1 MDNEKNEK
9 LNDEKVQQV
18 KDDVSAKIADAA
30 SEIKEEIAE
39 ADEAAKEVA
48 EEVKDAVSDKAEE
61 VKDAVSDKVEE
72 VEDAVSG
79 DDAETESD
87 PESEDGAEEAL
98 SETEAAPKKEP
109 KSINLSVGALVGII
123 VGCLAVAALVVFLI
137 MNYVNGQPK
146 YGKAEGK
153 TIATVNGEKLTDEDM
168 GYYIYAAAT
177 DEYYNIEGDNAT
189 GDLEGYDWDQDVD
202 GRKLSDIIKE
212 KAYDTA
218 ISEIVTGQMADE
230 VLTGE
235 YVWDEQDEQQ
245 IQMTVDSY
253 VQQFGEDGFNLRAKS
268 MGISSANEYARMYT
282 RVMKAQNVQAEL
294 EENLDQHIPEG
305 VDLSQYVQSDKC
317 SAKHI
322 LLMVA
327 DTSDPS
333 ATPDPDAYDDATA
346 AALAQEISDRAKNGE
361 DFDSLMEQYNQDTGE
376 TTAGYTFGTGE
387 MVPEFEEAAF
397 ALGLGE
403 VSGPVKSD
411 YGYHVIKRIP
421 GMYELQGYWKSQ
433 AKISENKSNYDKIS
447 VQGIMDGVYQSGK
460 QLQEEQAAASSSSSS
475 SSGSSSSDSSATSAP
490 AGE

>member
-1 MDNEKNEK
+1 MDNEKNEA
-9 LNDEKVQQV
+9 LNDDKVQQV

-30 SEIKEEIAE
+30 SEIKEEIAA
-39 ADEAAKEVA
+39 ADEAAQNVKEEA
-48 EEVKDAVSDKAEE
+48 ADKIEEIKDAVEDKAEE
-61 VKDAVSDKVEE
+61 IADAAEDKAEEIADAVSE
-72 VEDAVSG
+72 VKDDIVQAV
-79 DDAETESD
+79 
-87 PESEDGAEEAL
+87 
-98 SETEAAPKKEP
+98 KKEP
-109 KSINLSVGALVGII
+109 KSVNLSMGALIGII

-153 TIATVNGEKLTDEDM
+153 TVATVNGEKITDEDM
-168 GYYIYAAAT
+168 GYYIYTAAT
-177 DEYYNIEGDNAT
+177 DEYYNVEGDNAT
-189 GDLEGYDWDQDVD
+189 GELEGYDWDKEVD

-212 KAYDTA
+212 KAYDNAIAEIITA
-218 ISEIVTGQMADE
+218 QKADE

-235 YVWDEQDEQQ
+235 YVWDEQDDQQ

-294 EENLDQHIPEG
+294 EENLSDYIPEG
-305 VDLSQYVQSDKC
+305 VDLSQYVQSDKG

-333 ATPDPDAYDDATA
+333 ATPDPEAYDDATA
-346 AALAQEISDRAKNGE
+346 AALAQTISEQAKNGE

-397 ALGLGE
+397 ALGLDE
-403 VSGPVKSD
+403 VSDPVKSD
-411 YGYHVIKRIP
+411 YGYHVIKRIA

-433 AKISENKSNYDKIS
+433 AKISENKSNLDKIS
-447 VQGIMDGVYQSGK
+447 VKGIMDGVYQSGK
-460 QLQEEQAAASSSSSS
+460 QLQEEQQAAASSSSSS
-475 SSGSSSSDSSATSAP
+475 SSGSSSSDESASDTSATSAP

>member
-1 MDNEKNEK
+1 MDNEKNEA
-9 LNDEKVQQV
+9 LNDDKIQQV

-30 SEIKEEIAE
+30 SEIKEEIAA
-39 ADEAAKEVA
+39 ADEAARDVKEEAADKIEEIADAA
-48 EEVKDAVSDKAEE
+48 EDKAEE
-61 VKDAVSDKVEE
+61 IADAVSE
-72 VEDAVSG
+72 VKDDIVQAV
-79 DDAETESD
+79 
-87 PESEDGAEEAL
+87 
-98 SETEAAPKKEP
+98 KKEP
-109 KSINLSVGALVGII
+109 KSVNLSMGALIGII

-168 GYYIYAAAT
+168 GYYIYTTAT

-189 GDLEGYDWDQDVD
+189 GELEGYDWDKDVD

-212 KAYDTA
+212 KAYDKA
-218 ISEIVTGQMADE
+218 IGEIVTAQKADE

-235 YVWDEQDEQQ
+235 NAWDEQDEQQ

-282 RVMKAQNVQAEL
+282 RVMKAQNVQTEL
-294 EENLDQHIPEG
+294 EENLSDYIPEG
-305 VDLSQYVQSDKC
+305 VDLSQYVQSDRGT
-317 SAKHI
+317 AKHI

-333 ATPDPDAYDDATA
+333 ATPDPEAYDDATA
-346 AALAQEISDRAKNGE
+346 AALAQTISEQAKNGE

-397 ALGLGE
+397 ALGLDE
-403 VSGPVKSD
+403 VSDPVKSD
-411 YGYHVIKRIP
+411 YGYHVIKRIA
-421 GMYELQGYWKSQ
+421 GLYELQGYWKSQ
-433 AKISENKSNYDKIS
+433 AKISENKSSLDKIS

-460 QLQEEQAAASSSSSS
+460 QLQEEQAASSSSSSS
-475 SSGSSSSDSSATSAP
+475 SSGSSSSDESASDSSATSAP